1 VHGLALL
8 EMCKNPERHY
18 GNELWAEFPTIGTSK
33 NFLSEGNGRVA
44 KLAGQARGYRAAT
57 SNGGSTG
64 NRRVRARTIT
74 VLLVDA
80 RPWTR
85 EALARALEKA
95 SRHLRVPRFGDASD
109 LAQADLQGGGPALV
123 LLNVTG
129 VGLADRRVSAA
140 VATARSCLPGLPVVA
155 LSEGADADDIRGAI
169 ERGLSGYIPISLE
182 LRLVIDALRFVA
194 AGGTFV
200 PAEPLL
206 ASLDA
211 AAPSGS
217 PPELSVSEA
226 ATASL
231 MNDAAG
237 VAAVLNALTPR
248 ELAVLGTLRQGK
260 SNKQIAREIGMR
272 EATVKVH
279 VRHIMRKVGAVNRT
293 QVALLADV
301 LTKK

>member
-1 VHGLALL
+1 VG
-8 EMCKNPERHY
+8 K
-18 GNELWAEFPTIGTSK
+18 S
-33 NFLSEGNGRVA
+33 
-44 KLAGQARGYRAAT
+44 AGQVRRYRAAT
-57 SNGGSTG
+57 SNGGG
-64 NRRVRARTIT
+64 AGDRRVRARAIT

-95 SRHLRVPRFGDASD
+95 SRHLRVPRFGDASE
-109 LAQADLQGGGPALV
+109 LARADLQGGPALV

-129 VGLADRRVSAA
+129 IGLADRRVSAA

-155 LSEGADADDIRGAI
+155 LSEGADAEDIRGAI

-211 AAPSGS
+211 AAPSRS

-231 MNDAAG
+231 MKDAAG
-237 VAAVLNALTPR
+237 VAAVLDALTPR

-260 SNKQIAREIGMR
+260 SNKQIAREVGMR

-301 LTKK
+301 LAKK